1 MLVDLR
7 YLIKKGIVMLSKS
20 SIIYFVNG
28 YGMWNCVLNEFFV
41 YCKMYSIYVIYI
53 GVLVFVWI

>member
-28 YGMWNCVLNEFFV
+28 YGMWNCV
-41 YCKMYSIYVIYI
+41 
-53 GVLVFVWI
+53 